1 VGRRRATLG
10 LLVTLAL
17 AVPLGPGP
25 ARGQADRARQ
35 TVERPVVVDNDG
47 QVLGPV
53 EGSLPGA
60 DVTVAIRAGGRI
72 IPLVVLPD
80 RLFAFG
86 VVAFESEAC
95 AGPALL
101 VPFRAPGTPS
111 FHGEAG
117 IGPGQSLLGA
127 VGPPEVRVVAAMYF
141 PSDTPPCQPV
151 TAVGRIVY
159 PTVELLDLG
168 RFTRPFRVR

>member
-1 VGRRRATLG
+1 VRRRRAALR
-10 LLVTLAL
+10 LLATLAL
-17 AVPLGPGP
+17 AVPLGAGT
-25 ARGQADRARQ
+25 ARGQADRAGQ
-35 TVERPVVVDNDG
+35 AVEPPVVVDSDG

-53 EGSLPGA
+53 EGALPGA
-60 DVTVAIRAGGRI
+60 DVTVAVRAGGRI

-86 VVAFESEAC
+86 VVAFESETC
-95 AGPALL
+95 GGPALL
-101 VPFRAPGTPS
+101 MPFRAPGVPS

-117 IGPGQSLLGA
+117 IGPGHSLLGA
-127 VGPPEVRVVAAMYF
+127 AGPPEVRVIAAMYF
-141 PSDTPPCQPV
+141 PVDTPPCQPV
-151 TAVGRIVY
+151 TAIGRIVY